1 MVADNEA
8 RHPSARVSERHH
20 TAMNTQQSDP
30 QLPPINKRAHTITR
44 FILRQLERNL
54 GVQIRVHGLTTP
66 FARGGG
72 IVVANHFTRLETF
85 VIPFVLYRE
94 VQIIVRVLA
103 APMLFTNNAFGE
115 YLAGVGALS
124 TNYPNKYELIARDI
138 LRGGWWLIF
147 PEGSMIKDRKVIERG
162 RLLVSN
168 EGGTLDARPIP
179 EQPSLR
185 SRCNAIKT
193 RCGTPYGTEHS
204 AEQICQSLGLPHLRR
219 TDLEAMLQ
227 RPTSILPL
235 SMTYYPLHPQE
246 NLLKS
251 LVTRLV
257 PTLMH
262 SDMGPRLVEELTV
275 EGAMLL
281 KAWRSTC
288 VSGNPGTSGRVRVGA
303 MTGGVSMGNTVATGA
318 ACASARRHQRNGMP
332 TGSTS
337 GPAGMGEDNAVGPDT
352 DATYVRTISSSPR

>member
-1 MVADNEA
+1 M
-8 RHPSARVSERHH
+8 RHGTRVRRVSEQYH
-20 TAMNTQQSDP
+20 TAMNTQQIVP

-54 GVQIRVHGLTTP
+54 DVQIRVHGLTTP

-103 APMLFTNNAFGE
+103 APMFFTNHVFGE
-115 YLAGVGALS
+115 YLAGIGALS
-124 TNYPNKYELIARDI
+124 TNYPHKYELIARDI

-168 EGGTLDARPIP
+168 EGGTLRRPPHSGAAIIALTVQRYKDA
-179 EQPSLR
+179 LR
-185 SRCNAIKT
+185 HALRHEAQ
-193 RCGTPYGTEHS
+193 R
-204 AEQICQSLGLPHLRR
+204 EQICHSLGLPHLRR
-219 TDLEAMLQ
+219 TDLEAMLH

-257 PTLMH
+257 PTLRH
-262 SDMGPRLVEELTV
+262 ADMGPRLVEELTV

-281 KAWRSTC
+281 KGVEIDMRLGHPWHLRAGVRRRDDWRRLPWVST
-288 VSGNPGTSGRVRVGA
+288 PGL
-303 MTGGVSMGNTVATGA
+303 
-318 ACASARRHQRNGMP
+318 
-332 TGSTS
+332 
-337 GPAGMGEDNAVGPDT
+337 
-352 DATYVRTISSSPR
+352 